1 MEQEEFVSLIRRLR
15 DMDVTKKFEDKI
27 AVLEQQFKTTDEKA
41 RDLLRDEFN
50 RLAKEIED
58 EHAMQKQGF

>member
-41 RDLLRDEFN
+41 GEKNESRRIFLEKRGTLPDF
-50 RLAKEIED
+50 A
-58 EHAMQKQGF
+58 